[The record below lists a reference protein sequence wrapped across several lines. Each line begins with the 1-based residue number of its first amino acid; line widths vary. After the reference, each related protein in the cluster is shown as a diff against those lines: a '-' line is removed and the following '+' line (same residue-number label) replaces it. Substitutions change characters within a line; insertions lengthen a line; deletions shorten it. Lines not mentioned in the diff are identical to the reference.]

1 MLSNFPRNPALSPCE
16 SVSHFVVSPTRLGRI
31 AMLDLGPKLDPT
43 GTREPLSWHS
53 FFGHSFRFHKRV
65 LASPSRRRGLGKGT
79 AFEYCGADGPAAPVA
94 GPRATGNSPGAITP
108 RTATNAT
115 TSLNVQSKAIPQQ
128 RCICW
133 L

>member
-43 GTREPLSWHS
+43 GTREPLRWHS
-53 FFGHSFRFHKRV
+53 FFGHSFRFRKSV

-79 AFEYCGADGPAAPVA
+79 AFESPSPAVLIELFLLFSLFSKNSIVA
-94 GPRATGNSPGAITP
+94 LRDSAWHSA
-108 RTATNAT
+108 
-115 TSLNVQSKAIPQQ
+115 
-128 RCICW
+128 
-133 L
+133 